1 MAGDQGN
8 LGGGKAGSKFG
19 ETRVNK
25 CDAFAG
31 LAQSVLSIR
40 WWSKRLTAAAA
51 LPADADCAGVDYDAR
66 HPALVALVA
75 LR

>member
-1 MAGDQGN
+1 M
-8 LGGGKAGSKFG
+8 AGSKFC
-19 ETRVNK
+19 ESRVK
-25 CDAFAG
+25 QSDAFAG
-31 LAQSVLSIR
+31 LAQSALSIR
-40 WWSKRLTAAAA
+40 WWAGRLSAAAA